1 MLPPWLVF
9 LLLVSLTLALLYQ
22 VFSRRFG
29 WRVLIYWALIFL
41 AAAAA
46 EAAAESAGWQVTRFG
61 DLRLVP
67 DLGGAGAVMGAL
79 WFLGF

>member
-1 MLPPWLVF
+1 MVPPWLVF
-9 LLLVSLTLALLYQ
+9 LLLVSLTLALVYQ

-29 WRVLIYWALIFL
+29 WRIVAYWLVIFL

-46 EAAAESAGWQVTRFG
+46 EAGAESAGWDITRFG

-67 DLGGAGAVMGAL
+67 DLVGAAAVLGAL
-79 WFLGF
+79 WFLGL